1 MTQNITDTTMKRSPV
16 RGDTIGDNFTADFI
30 ADRVALSELELL
42 KSVKSKRK
50 TKISLSIHHK
60 KFVNALLISLDY
72 DTQKNKRE
80 FFRVS
85 DVALL

>member
-1 MTQNITDTTMKRSPV
+1 MKRSPV
-16 RGDTIGDNFTADFI
+16 RGDTNGQNSI
-30 ADRVALSELELL
+30 ADRVALSL
-42 KSVKSKRK
+42 KLNFEILKARRK
-50 TKISLSIHHK
+50 TEKSLSIHHTR
-60 KFVNALLISLDY
+60 FVNALLISLDN

>member
-1 MTQNITDTTMKRSPV
+1 MKQNITDTTIKRSPV
-16 RGDTIGDNFTADFI
+16 RCDTIGDNFI
-30 ADRVALSELELL
+30 ADREALSELELS
-42 KSVKSKRK
+42 KSVKSKGK
-50 TKISLSIHHK
+50 TNISLSILDK

>member
-16 RGDTIGDNFTADFI
+16 RCDAVDDNFI
-30 ADRVALSELELL
+30 ADRVALSLKLELL

>member
-1 MTQNITDTTMKRSPV
+1 MTQNITDKAMKRSPV
-16 RGDTIGDNFTADFI
+16 RGDSNGQNSI
-30 ADRVALSELELL
+30 ADRVALSLKLELL
-42 KSVKSKRK
+42 KFKAKRK
-50 TKISLSIHHK
+50 TKKALSIHHK

>member
-1 MTQNITDTTMKRSPV
+1 MKQNITNTTIKRSPV
-16 RGDTIGDNFTADFI
+16 RCDTIRDNFI
-30 ADRVALSELELL
+30 ADRVALSKLELS
-42 KSVKSKRK
+42 KSVKSKGK

-60 KFVNALLISLDY
+60 KFVNALLIWLDY
-72 DTQKNKRE
+72 DTRKNKRE